1 MPYKDPELRKQKA
14 KEYSRASYLRNKE
27 KVNARSKQWAE
38 ENAERMKEL
47 QAEWYLE
54 NKDKVKAQR
63 EAWAEANPERAKELQ
78 RQSRKR
84 TGSGKAWKA
93 ENKHKVNAYASKR
106 RACERNATPSWISEI
121 DEFIAEEIFLQREDI
136 SSATGIKHEVDHV
149 IPLVS
154 EEVCG
159 LHVWWNMR
167 VITEFENRSKGNK
180 L

>member
-1 MPYKDPELRKQKA
+1 MPYKDPEVRKQKA
-14 KEYSRASYLRNKE
+14 KEYARASYLRNKE
-27 KVNARSKQWAE
+27 KVNARSKRWAE
-38 ENAERMKEL
+38 ENAERAKEL
-47 QAEWYLE
+47 QAEWYKK
-54 NKDKVKAQR
+54 NKEKVDAQSK
-63 EAWAEANPERAKELQ
+63 AWAKANPERIKEIH
-78 RQSRKR
+78 RESKRR
-84 TGSGKAWKA
+84 TGSTRIWKS

-106 RACERNATPSWISEI
+106 RACERNATPSWLSEI
-121 DEFIAEEIFLQREDI
+121 DEFIVEEIFLQREDI